1 MKAMKNAVHLMLLA
15 GWTLLGAFFTLKC
28 LGSPAGLAA
37 GLLAAG
43 TFWLWL
49 LGFAASTSVAVARFA
64 TPLAAA
70 GVHLGVLV
78 VLALL
83 PHVFPL
89 SLVRFGLDV
98 LRSA

>member
-1 MKAMKNAVHLMLLA
+1 MKAMKNAVHLLLLA
-15 GWTLLGAFFTLKC
+15 GWTLLGTVFTLKC

-49 LGFAASTSVAVARFA
+49 VGFAALTSVLLARFT
-64 TPLAAA
+64 TPWAAVVVHA
-70 GVHLGVLV
+70 GTLV

-83 PHVFPL
+83 PHVFPV
-89 SLVRFGLDV
+89 SFMRFGLDV